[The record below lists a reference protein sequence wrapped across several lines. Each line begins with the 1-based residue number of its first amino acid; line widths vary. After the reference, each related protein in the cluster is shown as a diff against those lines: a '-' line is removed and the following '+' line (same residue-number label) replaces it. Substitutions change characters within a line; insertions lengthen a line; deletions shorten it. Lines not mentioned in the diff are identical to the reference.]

1 MYNRVIFR
9 MRKNSIKF
17 LFLSFFFLFL
27 GCNTP
32 EKKGANATKG
42 KSKYSQW
49 LSYAKTEDG
58 IKLFIKDPDNT
69 SRTRILLCTAHP
81 ERVSSSSRAM
91 DVLDVSN
98 IKVATNAATHVGMLV
113 ALYARNN
120 IGAVSMGKY
129 LHDPTL
135 KKRFDKG
142 RLLELGSTS
151 IPFESL
157 SKQHI
162 NVWVS
167 AGMEPLDQANE
178 ERFKAL
184 GIQWIPNYD
193 WREEHP
199 LGKAEWL
206 LFFGAITNHF
216 DEAVAQFDAICKR
229 YHAYDALPKGNQCKK
244 ILVGNFAG
252 DFWYTPLQQSFQA
265 QFFSQVDFCTFSM
278 NYKGTGSM
286 AVGAERIYQ
295 EAEACELWLNPGF
308 PTKQAILNAFTKAN
322 QLRPFNQGSIFCYAH
337 DLNKFWEQSALKP
350 DIVLRDLIRIKQGN
364 TAKSKLYFYREVK

>member
-9 MRKNSIKF
+9 MKKNSIKL
-17 LFLSFFFLFL
+17 LFLSFLFLFL
-27 GCNTP
+27 GCNTSK
-32 EKKGANATKG
+32 KKGIDATIG
-42 KSKYSQW
+42 KSRYSQW
-49 LSYAKTEDG
+49 LSYTKTELG
-58 IKLFIKDPDNT
+58 IKLFIKDPD
-69 SRTRILLCTAHP
+69 RKAATRIILCTTHP
-81 ERVSSSSRAM
+81 EQVKSMSTTTE
-91 DVLDVSN
+91 VLDIN
-98 IKVATNAATHVGMLV
+98 NMKLATNAATHVGMLV
-113 ALYARNN
+113 SLNAREC
-120 IGAVSMGKY
+120 IGAVSLGKY

-135 KKRFDKG
+135 KKRFNKG
-142 RLLELGSTS
+142 HLLELGGAS

-157 SKQHI
+157 SKKHI

-178 ERFKAL
+178 ERFKSL

-206 LFFGAITNHF
+206 LFFGAITNRF
-216 DEAVAQFDAICKR
+216 DEAELQFKAICKR
-229 YHAYDALPKGNQCKK
+229 YNKFNKLPKGNSCQK

-252 DFWYTPLQQSFQA
+252 DYWYSPLQNSFQA
-265 QFFSQVDFCTFSM
+265 HFFNQVDFCTFSM

-308 PTKQAILNAFTKAN
+308 PTKQAILNAFPKAI
-322 QLRPFNQGSIFCYAH
+322 QLRPFTKGSIFCYSH
-337 DLNKFWEQSALKP
+337 DLNKFWEQSALMP
-350 DIVLRDLIRIKQGN
+350 DILLRDLIRIKQGN
-364 TAKSKLYFYREVK
+364 SADATLYFYREVK

>member
-1 MYNRVIFR
+1 
-9 MRKNSIKF
+9 
-17 LFLSFFFLFL
+17 
-27 GCNTP
+27 
-32 EKKGANATKG
+32 
-42 KSKYSQW
+42 
-49 LSYAKTEDG
+49 
-58 IKLFIKDPDNT
+58 
-69 SRTRILLCTAHP
+69 
-81 ERVSSSSRAM
+81 
-91 DVLDVSN
+91 
-98 IKVATNAATHVGMLV
+98 MLV
-113 ALYARNN
+113 SLNARES
-120 IGAVSMGKY
+120 IGAVSLGKY

-135 KKRFDKG
+135 KKRFNKG
-142 RLLELGSTS
+142 QLLELGGTS

-157 SKQHI
+157 SKKHI

-206 LFFGAITNHF
+206 LFFGAITNRF
-216 DEAVAQFDAICKR
+216 DEAELQFKSICKR
-229 YHAYDALPKGNQCKK
+229 YNKFNKLPKGNSCQK

-252 DFWYTPLQQSFQA
+252 DYWYSPLQNSFQA
-265 QFFSQVDFCTFSM
+265 HFFNQVDFCTFSM

-308 PTKQAILNAFTKAN
+308 PTKQAILNAFPKAI
-322 QLRPFNQGSIFCYAH
+322 QLRPFTKGSIFCYSH
-337 DLNKFWEQSALKP
+337 DLNKFWEQSALMP

-364 TAKSKLYFYREVK
+364 SADAMLYFYREVK

>member
-1 MYNRVIFR
+1 

-69 SRTRILLCTAHP
+69 SRTRILLCTVHP

-199 LGKAEWL
+199 LGKAEWI

-229 YHAYDALPKGNQCKK
+229 YHAYDALPKGNKCKK

-278 NYKGTGSM
+278 NYKGT
-286 AVGAERIYQ
+286 
-295 EAEACELWLNPGF
+295 
-308 PTKQAILNAFTKAN
+308 
-322 QLRPFNQGSIFCYAH
+322 
-337 DLNKFWEQSALKP
+337 
-350 DIVLRDLIRIKQGN
+350 
-364 TAKSKLYFYREVK
+364 

>member
-1 MYNRVIFR
+1 

-17 LFLSFFFLFL
+17 LFLSFVFLFL

-32 EKKGANATKG
+32 VKKGTNATKG
-42 KSKYSQW
+42 KSRYSQW
-49 LSYAKTEDG
+49 LSYTKTEDG

-69 SRTRILLCTAHP
+69 SPTRILLCTAHP

-113 ALYARNN
+113 ALDARNN

-142 RLLELGSTS
+142 RLLELGGTS

-157 SKQHI
+157 LKQHI
-162 NVWVS
+162 NLWVS

-199 LGKAEWL
+199 LGKAEWI

-216 DEAVAQFDAICKR
+216 DEAVAQFDVICKR
-229 YHAYDALPKGNQCKK
+229 YHAYEALPKGNQCKK

-265 QFFSQVDFCTFSM
+265 RFFSQVDFCTFSM

-308 PTKQAILNAFTKAN
+308 PTKQAILNAFPKAN
-322 QLRPFNQGSIFCYAH
+322 QLRPFNQGSIFCYSH

-364 TAKSKLYFYREVK
+364 TAKSKLYFYQEVK

>member
-9 MRKNSIKF
+9 MKKNSIKL
-17 LFLSFFFLFL
+17 LFLSFLFLFL
-27 GCNTP
+27 GCNTSK
-32 EKKGANATKG
+32 KKGVDATIG
-42 KSKYSQW
+42 KSRYSQW
-49 LSYAKTEDG
+49 FSYTKTELG
-58 IKLFIKDPDNT
+58 IKLFIKDPD
-69 SRTRILLCTAHP
+69 RKAATRIILCTTHP
-81 ERVSSSSRAM
+81 EKVKSISTTTE
-91 DVLDVSN
+91 VLDIN
-98 IKVATNAATHVGMLV
+98 NMKLATNAATHVGMLV
-113 ALYARNN
+113 SLNAREC
-120 IGAVSMGKY
+120 IGAVSLGKY

-135 KKRFDKG
+135 KKRFNKG
-142 RLLELGSTS
+142 QLLELGGTS

-157 SKQHI
+157 SIKHI

-206 LFFGAITNHF
+206 LFFGAITNRF
-216 DEAVAQFDAICKR
+216 DEAELQFKSICKR
-229 YHAYDALPKGNQCKK
+229 YNKFNKLPKGNSCQK

-252 DFWYTPLQQSFQA
+252 DYWYSPLQNSFQA
-265 QFFSQVDFCTFSM
+265 HFFNQVDFCTFSM

-308 PTKQAILNAFTKAN
+308 PTKQAILNAFPKAI
-322 QLRPFNQGSIFCYAH
+322 QLRPFTKGSIFCYSH
-337 DLNKFWEQSALKP
+337 DLNKFWEQSALMP

-364 TAKSKLYFYREVK
+364 SADATLYFYREVK